1 VAVASVTAES
11 RRIGRFFDRT
21 AIVLGVLVPPSSVV
35 IAAILT
41 WNRLTTWR
49 DLAIFAGMFVATS
62 LGITIGFHRMLTHRS
77 FQAHPVPKFILLALG
92 TMAGM
97 TDPVRW
103 TAIHLQHHAKSDREG
118 DPHSPLN
125 GLFHAH
131 MGWWIPGFDADQD
144 TYARRA
150 REDPMVRFFQRTFW
164 GWMALT
170 FLIPFLLGGWTGML
184 WGTGVRAFFA
194 MHLNFSVNSICHTFG
209 RVDFATNDRS
219 RNHWLL
225 GLLAFG
231 EGWHNNHH
239 AFPRSARHGLLW
251 WQIDISGYLILGL
264 EKLGLAR
271 DVHRVSPQLLD
282 ARRLGP
288 ASSKES

>member
-1 VAVASVTAES
+1 M
-11 RRIGRFFDRT
+11 
-21 AIVLGVLVPPSSVV
+21 GVVIPPASVV
-35 IAAILT
+35 IGAILT
-41 WNRLTTWR
+41 WQRLTTWR
-49 DLAIFAGMFVATS
+49 DLAIFAGMFVVTS

-77 FQAHPVPKFILLALG
+77 FEAHPVVRFVLLALG
-92 TMAGM
+92 CMAGM

-103 TAIHLQHHAKSDREG
+103 SAIHQQHHAQSDRDG
-118 DPHSPLN
+118 DPHSPRS

-131 MGWWIPGFDADQD
+131 MGWWIPGFRADAL
-144 TYARRA
+144 TYARRLTDD
-150 REDPMVRFFQRTFW
+150 RMVQFFRRTYW
-164 GWMALT
+164 GWMAVT

-209 RVDFATNDRS
+209 RVDFDTGDRS

-239 AFPRSARHGLLW
+239 AFPRSARHGLRW
-251 WQIDISGYLILGL
+251 WQVDISGYLILAM
-264 EKLGLAR
+264 ERLGLVHN
-271 DVHRVSPQLLD
+271 VHRVTPHRQQ
-282 ARRLGP
+282 AKRIRR
-288 ASSKES
+288 A